1 MPVNLYELLVS
12 SPFFVGAAGALVSLK
27 YAAADTWWQRGMTLL
42 CGALVAGYF
51 AQPLA
56 DWLKLAKETDILGIA
71 FAMGLLGLS
80 VIASIFKAI
89 GELKIAEIVSSWISR
104 KG

>member
-1 MPVNLYELLVS
+1 VEPSALDQFIAGGL
-12 SPFFVGAAGALVSLK
+12 GALVSLRF
-27 YAAADTWWQRGMTLL
+27 ATANDGWWKRGSTLL

-56 DWLKLAKETDILGIA
+56 DWLKLAKETDILGVA
-71 FAMGLLGLS
+71 FAIGLLGLS
-80 VIASIFKAI
+80 IIASIFRAI
-89 GELKIAEIVSSWISR
+89 GELKVAEIVSGWISR